1 VGIFNDALL
10 ALDFGLGGGFGL
22 RETIM
27 LHYIA
32 AAAVVL
38 RLCFVLAYEV
48 SKERA
53 SGNFESL
60 WSQEAPSSKQLEL
73 QVQLH

>member
-1 VGIFNDALL
+1 VGFFNDALL
-10 ALDFGLGGGFGL
+10 ALDFGLGGL

-27 LHYIA
+27 MHYIA